1 MSDASRYLDPDQAPT
16 REQLSQRTGPVVV
29 EFGTDWC
36 GHCIAAAPQVQGLL
50 ARHPGVTHV
59 KVEDGRGR
67 PLGRS
72 FGVKLWPNFV
82 FMRDGAV
89 VQQLARP
96 GKAEL
101 EAAFRRLVEPAAAS

>member
-1 MSDASRYLDPDQAPT
+1 MSVASQYLGPDQAPT
-16 REQLSQRTGPVVV
+16 REQLGQRMGPVLV
-29 EFGTDWC
+29 EFGTEWC
-36 GHCIAAAPQVQGLL
+36 GHCQAAAPNVRALL
-50 ARHPGVTHV
+50 ASHPGVEHI

-72 FGVKLWPNFV
+72 FQVKLWPNFV

-101 EAAFRRLVEPAAAS
+101 EQALRGLGEPAK